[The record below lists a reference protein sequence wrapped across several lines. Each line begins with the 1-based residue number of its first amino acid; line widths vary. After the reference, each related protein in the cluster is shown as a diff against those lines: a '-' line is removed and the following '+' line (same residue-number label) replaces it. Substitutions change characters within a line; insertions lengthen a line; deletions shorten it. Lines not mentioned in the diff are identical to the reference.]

1 MYLSLLPSKA
11 LLNDV
16 KYIFLEVNEVIYFW
30 LCRVSVVE
38 SESELSLVA
47 VCGLHGLL
55 IAMASLDVE
64 HELKRAW
71 ASVVVVSALERAWAS
86 VVVARRLS
94 GSTACGIFPDQ
105 GHNLCP
111 LHL

>member
-16 KYIFLEVNEVIYFW
+16 KYLFLEVNEIIYFW
-30 LCRVSVVE
+30 LCWVLVAE

-47 VCGLHGLL
+47 VCGLRGLL

-64 HELKRAW
+64 RE
-71 ASVVVVSALERAWAS
+71 LERAWTS
-86 VVVARRLS
+86 VVVASAL
-94 GSTACGIFPDQ
+94 
-105 GHNLCP
+105 
-111 LHL
+111 